1 MERMAESKIAE
12 ASKSNME
19 VVSDESE
26 KSEGLRSLERW
37 AEKSSQSPSMKW
49 KRMGERAGVEE

>member
-1 MERMAESKIAE
+1 MESMAEFKIAE

-26 KSEGLRSLERW
+26 KSEGLRSL
-37 AEKSSQSPSMKW
+37 
-49 KRMGERAGVEE
+49 KR

>member
-1 MERMAESKIAE
+1 MERVAEFKIAE

-26 KSEGLRSLERW
+26 KSKGLRSLER
-37 AEKSSQSPSMKW
+37 
-49 KRMGERAGVEE
+49 